1 MVEVRDFT
9 ANGWADPSLKEER
22 ARWCCQRLEEGE
34 ILFFEQSPLT
44 LSEQD
49 RTFLM
54 NVRQAGSSYYKNISY
69 RPSQD
74 RARGFAKGSVDEKTL
89 RLVLRNYSQRLTLSV
104 RELLAPYA
112 QAWQLDFSSFRPF
125 EEQGRQLSLRAR
137 NDLLHVDSFPTR
149 PTNGNRILRVF
160 INLNQSQPRVW
171 VTTDTFE
178 ALAKQFAVSARLSEF
193 AAQARS
199 PMRPLRRSLVR
210 LASSVGIP
218 LKDRSPYDRF
228 MLNFHHYLKENQAFQ
243 DSCPKSRWEFP
254 PNSFWVV
261 FTDMVPHA
269 VLSGQFALEQT
280 FIVPRESL
288 LLPHKA
294 PVSILEKL
302 CGTPLTN

>member
-1 MVEVRDFT
+1 M
-9 ANGWADPSLKEER
+9 S
-22 ARWCCQRLEEGE
+22 
-34 ILFFEQSPLT
+34 
-44 LSEQD
+44 
-49 RTFLM
+49 
-54 NVRQAGSSYYKNISY
+54 VRQAGSSYYKNISY

-74 RARGFAKGSVDEKTL
+74 RARGFAKGSADEKML
-89 RLVLRNYSQRLTLSV
+89 RHVLRGYSQRLTMLVS
-104 RELLAPYA
+104 ELLAPYA
-112 QAWQLDFSSFRPF
+112 QTWQLDFSSFRPF

-160 INLNQSQPRVW
+160 TNLNQNQPRVW

-178 ALAKQFAVSARLSEF
+178 AVAKQFAVSARLSAF
-193 AAQARS
+193 AAEARS
-199 PMRPLRRSLVR
+199 PLRPLRRSVVR

-228 MLNFHHYLKENQAFQ
+228 MLSFHHYLKENQTFQ

-254 PNSFWVV
+254 PNSSWIV

-269 VLSGQFALEQT
+269 VLSGQSALEQT
-280 FIVPRESL
+280 FIVSRESL

-302 CGTPLTN
+302 CATLLTN